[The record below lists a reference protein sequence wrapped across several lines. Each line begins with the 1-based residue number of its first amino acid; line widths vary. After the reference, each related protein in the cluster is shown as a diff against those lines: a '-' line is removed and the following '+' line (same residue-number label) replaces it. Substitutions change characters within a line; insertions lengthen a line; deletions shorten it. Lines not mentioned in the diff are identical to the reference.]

1 MFDFLTVLIPFLLI
15 HILGDF
21 YLQPTH
27 WVAAKKQRTYRAPQ
41 LYFHA
46 LLHGVGLIVPAM
58 LLQLDWGLTLCAV
71 AIVAVSH
78 FFIDLWKVTT
88 PNGEKL
94 AAFVIDQTLHLLVL
108 IALAF
113 YIAEDASITAML
125 QHPSLPDVVMVLF
138 AYLLILKP
146 TSVII
151 ASVLKNYPITSSANN
166 YQINGLVAGGEL
178 IGYLERV
185 LILTFTLVG
194 SYAAVGIVLAA
205 KSIFRFGELSKS
217 KDRSMTEYVLIGS
230 LISVVITTVVGT
242 VVSLTLGIAISE

>member
-21 YLQPTH
+21 YLQPTQ
-27 WVAAKKQRTYRAPQ
+27 WVEAKKQRTYRAPQ
-41 LYFHA
+41 LYLHA
-46 LLHGVGLIVPAM
+46 LLHGVGLIIPAI
-58 LLQLDWGLTLCAV
+58 LLQLDVSLTICLI
-71 AIVAVSH
+71 AIVTISH

-88 PNGEKL
+88 PNGDKL
-94 AAFVIDQTLHLLVL
+94 AAFVIDQALHLLVL
-108 IALAF
+108 VALAF
-113 YIAEDASITAML
+113 YIAEDASISAVL
-125 QHPSLPDVVMVLF
+125 QHPSLPDVLMVIC

-146 TSVII
+146 TSLVI
-151 ASVLKNYPITSSANN
+151 ANALKNYPITSSANN
-166 YQINGLVAGGEL
+166 SQVNGLVAGGEL

-230 LISVVITTVVGT
+230 LISVVITTLVGT
-242 VVSLTLGIAISE
+242 LVSLTLGIAITE

>member
-21 YLQPTH
+21 YLQPTA
-27 WVAAKKQRTYRAPQ
+27 WVEAKKQHTYRAPQ
-41 LYFHA
+41 LYLHA
-46 LLHGVGLIVPAM
+46 LLHGIGLLVPAM
-58 LLQLDWGLTLCAV
+58 LLQLDWSFTIWLV
-71 AIVAVSH
+71 IIVAVSH
-78 FFIDLWKVTT
+78 FLIDLWKVTT

-94 AAFVIDQTLHLLVL
+94 AAFVIDQVLHIAVL
-108 IALAF
+108 TALAF
-113 YIAEDASITAML
+113 YIAEDASLSAVL
-125 QHPSLPDVVMVLF
+125 QHPLLPDVLMVIF

-146 TSVII
+146 TSLFI
-151 ASVLKNYPITSSANN
+151 ANVLKKYPITNSTNN
-166 YQINGLVAGGEL
+166 SQINGLVAGGEL

-217 KDRSMTEYVLIGS
+217 KDRNMTEYVLIGS
-230 LISVVITTVVGT
+230 LISVVITTLVGT
-242 VVSLTLGIAISE
+242 LVSLALGIAITG